1 MTVGE
6 DGRDTERDDD
16 DDDAERPPA
25 RPPLRAAN
33 NCVVDDSITCV
44 TGVSYTRLLLLIMV
58 GGAAAYDGTGAMIN
72 TLERM
77 VDATMNEPAMLR
89 KTISVLVATAMG
101 RCCCLIG
108 CCDEDGG
115 ILVWNAVD
123 TIA

>member
-6 DGRDTERDDD
+6 DGRDTERD

-44 TGVSYTRLLLLIMV
+44 TGVSYTRLLLLLLMV